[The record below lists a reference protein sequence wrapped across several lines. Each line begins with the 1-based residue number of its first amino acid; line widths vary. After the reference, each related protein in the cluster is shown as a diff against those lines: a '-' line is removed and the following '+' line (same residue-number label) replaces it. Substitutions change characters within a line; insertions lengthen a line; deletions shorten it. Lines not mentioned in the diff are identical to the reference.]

1 MLIKDNLPGVL
12 FDFVDE
18 RKGRLIEILS
28 ELIRLPSE
36 NTPPDG
42 AEKRCQQWL
51 ARQLEACGL
60 IPDLYLINEVAELHE
75 HLLYFPGRN
84 YASRPNLGAL
94 RKGKGLRGGKSL
106 LLAGHV
112 DTVPAGTQP
121 WTRSP
126 FGAEIEGDRLY
137 GRGANDMK
145 AGLAMNL
152 FVLECLAELK
162 VPLAGDLRFESVVD
176 EEFGGSNGTLAG
188 RLRGNNADAAI
199 LAEPSNLRVCPAQ
212 RGGRTA
218 HLRFQAPPAGVLENG
233 NFPTGAIPQLIHFLS
248 AIKEF
253 AAQRTANCVSHEMYA
268 SSLDPVPV
276 SVTKV
281 FTSPWGPGEPITIP
295 ETALVEL
302 YWQLMPGE
310 TQAGVEQEFFS
321 WLTNVVAG
329 APDIFSGMPEVTL
342 PIRWL
347 PGSAISRSEPLIGEL
362 IAAAQKVMGREPTV
376 TGFEAPCDLFIFQ
389 QGFGIPAVIWG
400 PSGGNTHGP
409 DEYVEIDSLVIAT
422 KTLLNFVVNWCGLAD
437 T

>member
-1 MLIKDNLPGVL
+1 MKDNLPNVL
-12 FDFVDE
+12 VDFVDE
-18 RKGRLIEILS
+18 RKARLLEILS

-42 AEKRCQQWL
+42 AEKQCQHWL

-60 IPDLYLINEVAELHE
+60 VPDLYLIDEVPGLHE
-75 HLLYFPGRN
+75 HSLYFPGRN
-84 YASRPNLGAL
+84 YAHRPNLGAL
-94 RKGKGLRGGKSL
+94 RKGAAGGKSL

-121 WTRSP
+121 WTRAP
-126 FGAEIEGDRLY
+126 FGAEIDGNRLY

-152 FVLECLAELK
+152 FVMECLAELNL
-162 VPLAGDLRFESVVD
+162 PLAGDLRFESVVD

-199 LAEPSNLRVCPAQ
+199 LTEPSNLRICPAQ

-218 HLRFQAPPAGVLENG
+218 HLRFQAPPAGVLESG
-233 NFPTGAIPQLIHFLS
+233 KFPAGAIPQLIHFLS

-253 AAQRTANCVSHEMYA
+253 AAQRTARCVPHEMYA

-310 TQAGVEQEFFS
+310 TQTEVENEFFS
-321 WLTNVVAG
+321 WLANIVAG
-329 APDIFSGMPEVTL
+329 APGIFSGMPEVTL

-347 PGSAISRSEPLIGEL
+347 PGSAIARSEPLIEEM
-362 IAAAQKVMGREPTV
+362 AAAAKTVMGHKPAI

-409 DEYVEIDSLVIAT
+409 DEYVEIDSLVLAT
-422 KTLLNFVVNWCGLAD
+422 KTLLNFVVSWCGLVS
-437 T
+437 